1 MDIIS
6 VVVLFR
12 RRIGEEEEKE
22 EEKKKNNKS
31 NWKIEYYDK
40 IYKVYDWNKNLA
52 GYFFPTYNL
61 DKEEDTADRIEGGQL
76 QQEEGGKEE
85 EENEDYDEDEI
96 IEEMNKSHG
105 KIKGGQLM
113 LPMVKLNLL
122 DNKDGI
128 DLDYTIQ
135 SLELNLQRTKTWKQ
149 WIETNHLEFGI
160 IGIAVYTARE
170 DRNMLSIV
178 LYIDSYIIL
187 GEKEIGRALSP
198 LLNKLHE
205 DGML

>member
-1 MDIIS
+1 M
-6 VVVLFR
+6 LFR
-12 RRIGEEEEKE
+12 RRGREDEEGR
-22 EEKKKNNKS
+22 KKNKS

-61 DKEEDTADRIEGGQL
+61 GKEDIDEDIIEGGQL
-76 QQEEGGKEE
+76 QQEEEE

-96 IEEMNKSHG
+96 IEAMNKSHV

-122 DNKDGI
+122 DNEGGMA
-128 DLDYTIQ
+128 LDYTIQ

-149 WIETNHLEFGI
+149 WMETNHSEFGI
-160 IGIAVYTARE
+160 IGTAVYTARE

-187 GEKEIGRALSP
+187 GEKEIGMVLSP
-198 LLNKLHE
+198 LLDKLHE

>member
-1 MDIIS
+1 LI
-6 VVVLFR
+6 LFR
-12 RRIGEEEEKE
+12 RREEG
-22 EEKKKNNKS
+22 EKKNKS

-61 DKEEDTADRIEGGQL
+61 GKEGTADRIEGGQL
-76 QQEEGGKEE
+76 QQEEEGKEE

-96 IEEMNKSHG
+96 IEAMNKSHE
-105 KIKGGQLM
+105 KIKGGRLM

-122 DNKDGI
+122 DNEDGM

-149 WIETNHLEFGI
+149 WIEINHLEFGI

-187 GEKEIGRALSP
+187 GEKEIGRTLSP
-198 LLNKLHE
+198 LLDKLHE

>member
-1 MDIIS
+1 L
-6 VVVLFR
+6 VLFR
-12 RRIGEEEEKE
+12 RRIGEEGEEKE

-61 DKEEDTADRIEGGQL
+61 DKEEDTSDRIKGGQL
-76 QQEEGGKEE
+76 QQQEEEE
-85 EENEDYDEDEI
+85 EENEDYDDEDEI

-105 KIKGGQLM
+105 KINGGQLM

-122 DNKDGI
+122 DNKDGM